1 MLSDSRNLLLDVPE
15 AALAPG
21 IAIVLVAV
29 SVNIVG
35 DWLSERLADRG
46 RAR

>member
-1 MLSDSRNLLLDVPE
+1 MLSDSRTLLIEVPA

-21 IAIVLVAV
+21 LAIVLVAV
-29 SVNIVG
+29 SVNVVG
-35 DWLSERLADRG
+35 DGLYEWLSDRG